1 MQKDDRYGVRSY
13 DRKQYDRRNRDD
25 YDLTSDRQD
34 SPRLSRKYN
43 HGDRL
48 QGDRDRN
55 ERCKLFWCQW
65 NMNCN
70 SDFLIFCMLRNI
82 NVVIF
87 LIRLHGDILT
97 DKCYVV
103 KSFASMYILTL
114 VRFRP

>member
-1 MQKDDRYGVRSY
+1 
-13 DRKQYDRRNRDD
+13 
-25 YDLTSDRQD
+25 
-34 SPRLSRKYN
+34 
-43 HGDRL
+43 
-48 QGDRDRN
+48 
-55 ERCKLFWCQW
+55 
-65 NMNCN
+65 MNCN